1 MCLLSCEWYAVDYCE
16 ACTDW
21 PAVCVFQMKPLSA
34 NELSEMKAW
43 YNRSRSITK
52 MEYVNVDFLLGSNF
66 SFDEYVKIVTES
78 REQLYWFGPEV
89 EVPLI
94 IAYLLIM
101 IFGIFANGLLCY
113 TVVRKKKLR
122 TVRNMFIMNLAVSD
136 IIMCVL
142 CMPFTLIKLLLK
154 NWPLGEALCRIV
166 PWMQAVNVLAS
177 TLTITAIAVDRYQ
190 VIVCSTTIKD
200 TTKKWGAA
208 FVILAIW
215 FCSVLVGL
223 PLLVYSRLEQKEYIR
238 FVTYAMCLEDWPSDV
253 SRLVYA
259 AVIMLLQFVIPVI
272 ILIVI
277 HWRICNFL
285 KTRILANPSTPME
298 MKRAMKEAQRH
309 RKNSTLLMAIAVMF
323 ALCWFPL
330 TLLNLMAD
338 FNYFM
343 FMYKNFLLAF
353 AVAHLVAMVSAC
365 LNPIVYGWFNSNFRR
380 EFSRIICFWRDDLF
394 DLEQKQ
400 LMQMELPQGPPVQA
414 QTVVYRKTV
423 SYKAI
428 QTEVQPVFM
437 RQDSP
442 YRDSMELITSGSNSQ
457 SITR

>member
-1 MCLLSCEWYAVDYCE
+1 
-16 ACTDW
+16 
-21 PAVCVFQMKPLSA
+21 MKLPTPS
-34 NELSEMKAW
+34 ELQEMYTW
-43 YNRSRSITK
+43 YNRSRSKAK
-52 MEYVNVDFLLGSNF
+52 MEYLAVDFHLGANF
-66 SFDEYVKIVTES
+66 SFDDFVEIVSES
-78 REQLYWFGPEV
+78 REQLYWFGPGI

-94 IAYLLIM
+94 IGYLLI
-101 IFGIFANGLLCY
+101 IVFGIFANGLLCY

-154 NWPLGEALCRIV
+154 NWPLGEALCKVV

-190 VIVCSTTIKD
+190 VIVYATNIKD

-215 FCSVLVGL
+215 FTSVLVGL
-223 PLLVYSRLEQKEYIR
+223 PLLVYSRMEKKVFIK
-238 FVTYAMCLEDWPSDV
+238 FITYTMCLEDWPSST
-253 SRLVYA
+253 SRFVYA
-259 AVIMLLQFVIPVI
+259 AIIMFLQFIVPVV

-277 HWRICNFL
+277 HWKICNFL

-309 RKNSTLLMAIAVMF
+309 RKNSTLLMAIAIMF

-353 AVAHLVAMVSAC
+353 AVAHMVAMVSAC

-380 EFSRIICFWRDDLF
+380 EFSRIICFWRDDVYE
-394 DLEQKQ
+394 LERKK
-400 LMQMELPQGPPVQA
+400 LMQLEMPEQEAAMRAQ
-414 QTVVYRKTV
+414 QTVVYRKAV

-442 YRDSMELITSGSNSQ
+442 HRDSLGLISSESNTPSLTQ
-457 SITR
+457 